1 MDHCDKCM
9 HSETIKS
16 LKERDGEFVETLR
29 RFEEKLDRIVESVAK
44 IMLLENAHLQHKE
57 ALGRAFDEI
66 AELKKKVGQLTD
78 DRKERD
84 GAVKLF
90 KIIWP
95 IIWAASGGVGVLA
108 LMQLKYIMYLLGHA
122 QGG

>member
-29 RFEEKLDRIVESVAK
+29 RFEEKLDRIAESVAK
-44 IMLLENAHLQHKE
+44 IMLLENAHIQHKE

-66 AELKKKVGQLTD
+66 EKLKSTVNQLSD
-78 DRKERD
+78 EMKERK
-84 GAVKLF
+84 GIVKLL
-90 KIIWP
+90 KIVWP
-95 IIWAASGGVGVLA
+95 VIWAFVGGIASMA
-108 LMQLKYIMYLLGHA
+108 LMQIKYIIGVIGALH
-122 QGG
+122 